1 MAGRA
6 LARAPDFCAA
16 GCASGQGRSDGGD
29 HGVRR
34 AACSGFALSCAG
46 CVQAPLIH
54 VVGRRPSGA
63 VQALQTE
70 ASSIPSCSG
79 RWCALVCWTRCP
91 ARRALRLTRAGV
103 CALAGSAA
111 LLRPAPQVRRPG
123 GRQHP
128 LSCVCVVLRTSRR
141 HESSFASIEGALLV
155 IAPALP
161 AAHSVTPVL
170 AGPPGAPAAGAEIW
184 LLQSHGALPCGG
196 GGDCG
201 GAPCAAGQLQ
211 RVAAACDDHRCGRAH
226 VHGSAAGVAFPRPA
240 SAALLGGRCSE
251 ASCRQAALRRS
262 PGSTDRSASARRP
275 AAVPGLCGRAS

>member
-1 MAGRA
+1 MLCLRSMFARACQSLELRNDQRALICRRVCQQALARYSLMAGRA

-141 HESSFASIEGALLV
+141 HESSFASIEGALLRM
-155 IAPALP
+155 LP
-161 AAHSVTPVL
+161 H
-170 AGPPGAPAAGAEIW
+170 
-184 LLQSHGALPCGG
+184 C
-196 GGDCG
+196 
-201 GAPCAAGQLQ
+201 
-211 RVAAACDDHRCGRAH
+211 
-226 VHGSAAGVAFPRPA
+226 
-240 SAALLGGRCSE
+240 
-251 ASCRQAALRRS
+251 
-262 PGSTDRSASARRP
+262 
-275 AAVPGLCGRAS
+275 